1 VGERVSI
8 GTVKW
13 FNVSKGYGF
22 IKPEDGG
29 PEVFVHLS
37 AVAKAGY
44 ANLARGCRV
53 SFELVTGRNGKTCAE
68 NLRVG
73 SR

>member
-1 VGERVSI
+1 
-8 GTVKW
+8 
-13 FNVSKGYGF
+13 VSKGYGF
-22 IKPEDGG
+22 IKPDDGG

-44 ANLARGCRV
+44 ANLAQGYRV
-53 SFELVTGRNGKTCAE
+53 SFEVVAGRNGKTSAE

-73 SR
+73 

>member
-29 PEVFVHLS
+29 PEVFVHIS
-37 AVAKAGY
+37 EVAKAGY
-44 ANLARGCRV
+44 ANLAEGVRIGY
-53 SFELVTGRNGKTCAE
+53 ELVAGRNGKMSAE

-73 SR
+73 